1 MSLISIK
8 KKFFGKMKDIT
19 VDVVNEV
26 DKGVKG
32 GKVQEVTKNLGDG
45 VTERSHQLADKNKN
59 TPAATPPSNPN

>member
-1 MSLISIK
+1 
-8 KKFFGKMKDIT
+8 MKDIT

-45 VTERSHQLADKNKN
+45 VTERSHQLADKNNQN